1 MNTEGNNP
9 KFHLSLDVKSVE
21 DSVRFYS
28 ILFGTP
34 PTKVKPGYAKFDLDQ
49 PAVNLTLQEAAPC
62 CITGLSHMGVRVD
75 STTQVLEAKRRLQA
89 AGLATFEETN
99 TTCCYAV
106 QDKIW
111 VTDPTGYRWEVYVFK
126 GDSEQVADGR
136 HEQAVADGS
145 PCSSTE
151 WAPKEATRPATQ
163 TKAPCCSAQAELDA
177 VATERN
183 ETPQQCCSK

>member
-1 MNTEGNNP
+1 MNVTSTNP
-9 KFHLSLDVKSVE
+9 KFHLSLDVKNVE

-28 ILFGTP
+28 ILFGIS
-34 PTKVKPGYAKFDLDQ
+34 PTKVKPGYAKFDLAQ
-49 PAVNLTLQEAAPC
+49 PAVNLTLQEKAPC

-75 STTQVLEAKRRLQA
+75 TTAQVLEAKLRLQA

-126 GDSEQVADGR
+126 GDSE
-136 HEQAVADGS
+136 AVADHAHEEAVAAGS
-145 PCSSTE
+145 PCAATDCV
-151 WAPKEATRPATQ
+151 PKETATREVQ
-163 TKAPCCSAQAELDA
+163 GKCC
-177 VATERN
+177 
-183 ETPQQCCSK
+183 